1 MIFFSRAA
9 RTLTD
14 RVTTAGGEP
23 QLEKATPVRRNK
35 TITVAIS
42 GVSFGTV
49 SDALDLDIEV
59 SYMCLWEMRRVL
71 CVEKFL
77 ASASALGCYSFLR
90 RGRG

>member
-35 TITVAIS
+35 TTTVAIS
-42 GVSFGTV
+42 GVFGTV
-49 SDALDLDIEV
+49 PDALDLDIKM
-59 SYMCLWEMRRVL
+59 SYMCLWKMRQRVL
-71 CVEKFL
+71 SVGKFL
-77 ASASALGCYSFLR
+77 AGVSALGCYSFLR